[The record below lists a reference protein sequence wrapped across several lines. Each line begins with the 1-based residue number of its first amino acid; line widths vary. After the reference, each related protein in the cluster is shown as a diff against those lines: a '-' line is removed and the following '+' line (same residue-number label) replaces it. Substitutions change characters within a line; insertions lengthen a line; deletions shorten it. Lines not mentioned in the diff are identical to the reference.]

1 MNESQQPRKRAA
13 KLFHKKSRTGCQ
25 QCRSRRVK
33 CDEAKPIC
41 SHCNRLSLTCIYDRA
56 QSDTNSASPTESGG
70 QQNKAAETIVDPPE
84 SESRRRLELRL
95 FHHYMAETGPSLSL
109 DPATAHFWNST
120 ICRLALESDST
131 LYAIYMVSALHMQ
144 KRSTMT
150 DTKYLDICQTYLNM
164 SIREHHRDV
173 AEINLKNVE
182 YIVLTSGLLRVH
194 GFTRLQGRSL
204 EPYTP
209 PIDFLR
215 ITNTSTALFQ
225 KAGDLTQYN
234 PESVASE
241 MIESAADLLA
251 DLRNSELPSDLS
263 PLVNYETGDKKTEEA
278 YARAITYIGCIR
290 KALDEKDVVKSI
302 GRRTIVFPMVMHKE
316 FADLVEELRPRAL
329 VILAY
334 YFGYLSMLSEFWWV
348 GDSGFRE
355 IRAIERIM
363 PKEWLGWLEWPRSV
377 VRDQD
382 VKME

>member
-1 MNESQQPRKRAA
+1 
-13 KLFHKKSRTGCQ
+13 
-25 QCRSRRVK
+25 
-33 CDEAKPIC
+33 
-41 SHCNRLSLTCIYDRA
+41 
-56 QSDTNSASPTESGG
+56 
-70 QQNKAAETIVDPPE
+70 
-84 SESRRRLELRL
+84 
-95 FHHYMAETGPSLSL
+95 MAETGPSLAL

-144 KRSTMT
+144 KRGSLT
-150 DTKYLDICQTYLNM
+150 DTKALDICQMYLTM

-173 AEINLKNVE
+173 ADISLRNVE
-182 YIVLTSGLLRVH
+182 YICLTSGLLRVH
-194 GFTRLQGRSL
+194 GFARLQGRSL
-204 EPYTP
+204 EPYMP
-209 PIDFLR
+209 PVDFLR
-215 ITNTSTALFQ
+215 ITNTSTALFRR
-225 KAGDLTQYN
+225 AEDLRQYN

-278 YARAITYIGCIR
+278 YARAIAYIGCIR
-290 KALDEKDVVKSI
+290 KALDDKDVVKSI

-348 GDSGFRE
+348 GDSGVRE
-355 IRAIERIM
+355 IRAIERVM

-377 VRDQD
+377 VRDKD